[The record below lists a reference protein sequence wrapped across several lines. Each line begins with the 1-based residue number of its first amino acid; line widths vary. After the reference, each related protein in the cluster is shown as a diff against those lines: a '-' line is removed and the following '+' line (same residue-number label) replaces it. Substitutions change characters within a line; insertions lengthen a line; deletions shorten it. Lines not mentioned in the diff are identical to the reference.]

1 MGNGKPARRTG
12 KGAALA
18 DPARGQT
25 AGAAETPA
33 IAAPDSAPLCRYE
46 ELAMRENHLRQ
57 AAARRIKPAE

>member
-1 MGNGKPARRTG
+1 MGNGKAVRSTG
-12 KGAALA
+12 KGAPT

-33 IAAPDSAPLCRYE
+33 IAAPDPAPLCRYE